1 MKATTRNHRLT
12 ATLALAALLC
22 SGAPVNGSAQSAGGT
37 GPSLEEGFQSPPAA
51 ARPRVWWHWMNGN
64 ITEQGIDLDLEWMH
78 RVGIAG
84 FQNFDAALNT
94 PQVVDKRLVYMTPEW
109 KAAFLH
115 AIQKGNS
122 LGFEMAVAGSPG
134 WSESGG
140 PWVKPSQAMKKLV
153 WSETSID
160 GGKAFHGRLAPV
172 PSQTGPFGNL
182 AQADLMGSMGGDTAP
197 KAVDFSSD
205 VAVIAFREPADAHP
219 MMGLKPKVTDSG
231 GGTPNAELLWD
242 GDLNQSTGIPVSAP
256 GQTSWIQFDFGKP
269 TSIRAV
275 TYAAGGPRDP
285 LALFGSETNDG
296 PVLQSSDDGSTFA
309 PVVRLPTFG
318 AVQHT
323 MSFPAKTARYFR
335 LTFTEKPS
343 APLMPFDN
351 SEMGVK
357 MTPPPTTHEIA
368 ELELHTDSRVNR
380 FEEKAAFAATPDL
393 YAFATAPSDANSVIS
408 KAEVVDLTSKM
419 KSDGT
424 LDWTP
429 PEGRWTVLRLGYS
442 LTGITN
448 HPAPPEATGPEVDK
462 LSKADVTAYFDHYLD
477 SYKDASS
484 GIMGTRGFKYV
495 ITDSWEAG
503 TQNWTEQM
511 VAEFTKRRGYDPLPW
526 LPVMTGRIIGSA
538 EESDRF
544 LWDVRKTIADLL
556 TENHYGTIAAML
568 HERGMG
574 QYGESHEEGRATIG
588 DGMEMKKADD
598 VPMSATWVQQPGV
611 NEEQYGYNADVRES
625 ASVAHIYGQNLVA
638 AESLTAASNPWGWS
652 PATLKPTADKE
663 LANGLN
669 RFVIHESA
677 HQPLVGKAPGL
688 TLGPFGQWFNR
699 NEIWA
704 EQAGPWMTYLSRS
717 SWMLQQGHF
726 VADIAYFYGEDS
738 NLTAIFGAKSPD
750 VPRGYNFDYVN
761 ADALIHELKV
771 KDGELTTK
779 SGMRYRVLILDP
791 YSSHMS
797 LPVLRSIQKL
807 VREGAVVIGERPV
820 GTPSLADDNA
830 QFQAIVA
837 ELWDVKSSSGKGRV
851 VHGMSIADAL
861 KTASVPQ
868 DFSYSVTQPNA
879 NSDAEVLFVHRK
891 VDDTDIYFVDNRR
904 NHAQIL
910 TANFRVTGRM
920 AEIWHAE
927 TGKSEPASHTIA
939 SANTTV
945 PLELNPYEAVF
956 VVFRKASRENSF
968 TLPPTHEAVLAPLGG
983 TWTVHFEPNRG
994 APAEAQLSSSS
1005 SLSENSDPGIRY
1017 FSGHAAYTKTIDAPA
1032 AWFHQGEQLWLDLG
1046 DVANVAEVNL
1056 NGQPLGTVWNAPY
1069 RVDVTKA
1076 LKPGHNTLE
1085 VRVANLWVNRLIG
1098 DAQPDTAT
1106 KYTFTTHNPYKAS
1119 SKLVPSGLL
1128 GPVQILRKEPGGA
1141 S

>member
-1 MKATTRNHRLT
+1 MTSMTRTHRLT
-12 ATLALAALLC
+12 TTLLMAAVLC
-22 SGAPVNGSAQSAGGT
+22 NGAVARVYAQTAAANT
-37 GPSLEEGFQSPPAA
+37 PSLEAGFQSPPAA
-51 ARPRVWWHWMNGN
+51 ARPLVWWHWMNGN
-64 ITEQGIDLDLEWMH
+64 ITTEGIDLDLEWMH

-94 PQVVDKRLVYMTPEW
+94 PQVVDKRLIYMTPEW

-115 AIQKGNS
+115 AIKKGDS

-153 WSETSID
+153 WSETHIE
-160 GGKAFHGRLAPV
+160 GGTAFHGTLPPV
-172 PSQTGPFGNL
+172 PSETGPYGNL
-182 AQADLMGSMGGDTAP
+182 AQPDLMGSMGGDSAP
-197 KAVDFSSD
+197 KAIDFSSD
-205 VAVIAFREPADAHP
+205 VAVIAIREPADAHT
-219 MMGLKPKVTDSG
+219 MAELKPKVTASG
-231 GGTPNAELLWD
+231 GGKPNAELLWD
-242 GDLNQSTGIPVSAP
+242 GDLNHSTGIPVAAP

-269 TSIRAV
+269 TAIRAV

-296 PVLQSSDDGSTFA
+296 PVLESSEDGATFTS
-309 PVVRLPTFG
+309 VVRLPTFG

-323 MSFPAKTARYFR
+323 MSFPAKIARYFR
-335 LTFTEKPS
+335 LSYTEKPV
-343 APLMPFDN
+343 APILPFDN
-351 SEMGVK
+351 SELGMKVAA
-357 MTPPPTTHEIA
+357 PPTTHEIA
-368 ELELHTDSRVNR
+368 ELELHTEARVNR
-380 FEEKAAFAATPDL
+380 FEEKAAFAALPDN
-393 YAFATAPSDANSVIS
+393 YAFATAQSDGTSTIAKSDVI
-408 KAEVVDLTSKM
+408 DLTSKM

-429 PEGRWTVLRLGYS
+429 PAGRWTVIRLGYS

-462 LSKADVTAYFDHYLD
+462 LSKEDVTAYFDHYLD
-477 SYKDASS
+477 SYKDAT
-484 GIMGTRGFKYV
+484 GGMMGKRGLKYV

-511 VAEFTKRRGYDPLPW
+511 VAEFTRRRGYDPLPW
-526 LPVMTGRIIGSA
+526 LPVMTGRIVGSA

-556 TENHYGTIAAML
+556 AENHYGTIAAML
-568 HERGMG
+568 HGRGMG

-638 AESLTAASNPWGWS
+638 AESLTASSNPWGWS

-704 EQAGPWMTYLSRS
+704 EQAEPWITYLSRS
-717 SWMLQQGHF
+717 AWMLQQGHF

-750 VPRGYNFDYVN
+750 VPKGYNFDYVN

-771 KDGELTTK
+771 NDGALTTK

-797 LPVLRSIQKL
+797 LPVLRSIEQL
-807 VREGAVVIGERPV
+807 VREGAVVIGEQPV
-820 GTPSLADDNA
+820 GTPSLADDDA
-830 QFQAIVA
+830 QFQSIVA
-837 ELWDVKSSSGKGRV
+837 KMWGVKDSYGKGRV
-851 VHGMSIADAL
+851 LHGMPVADAL
-861 KTASVPQ
+861 KVASVSQ
-868 DFSYSVTQPNA
+868 DFSYSAPGA
-879 NSDAEVLFVHRK
+879 SSSDAEVLFVHRK
-891 VDDTDIYFVDNRR
+891 LGDADIYYVDNRR
-904 NHAQIL
+904 NHKAAV
-910 TANFRVTGRM
+910 TATFRVVGRT
-920 AEIWHAE
+920 AEIWHAD
-927 TGKSEPASHTIA
+927 TGQSEPASYTIVNG
-939 SANTTV
+939 STSV
-945 PLELNPYEAVF
+945 PLVLDPYETVF
-956 VVFRKASRENSF
+956 VVFRKPSPSASF
-968 TLPPTHEAVLAPLGG
+968 TLPSSHEAVLAPMSGA
-983 TWTVHFEPNRG
+983 WTVKFEANRG
-994 APAEAQLSSSS
+994 APPQVETSISGIL
-1005 SLSENSDPGIRY
+1005 ERERRHRDPILCR
-1017 FSGHAAYTKTIDAPA
+1017 PC
-1032 AWFHQGEQLWLDLG
+1032 DLH
-1046 DVANVAEVNL
+1046 EVN
-1056 NGQPLGTVWNAPY
+1056 
-1069 RVDVTKA
+1069 
-1076 LKPGHNTLE
+1076 
-1085 VRVANLWVNRLIG
+1085 
-1098 DAQPDTAT
+1098 
-1106 KYTFTTHNPYKAS
+1106 
-1119 SKLVPSGLL
+1119 
-1128 GPVQILRKEPGGA
+1128 
-1141 S
+1141 